1 MKAAFLDRD
10 GIINRDSGY
19 VHRIEDVHFLPG
31 IFELCAALR
40 GAGYRLMVVTN
51 QAGIARGIYTLEQ
64 MHTLHAWM
72 REQFGLRGA
81 PLAAVYFCPHHP
93 QGVVP
98 EFTRVCECRKPKPG
112 MLLKARDEH
121 GVDLAASLLLG
132 NQETDIG
139 AGIAA
144 GVGTTVLYAEGMP
157 PTTRATLVVR
167 TLEELPGRIGI
178 GSTGIGSPAGV
189 GRP

>member
-1 MKAAFLDRD
+1 MDRD
-10 GIINRDSGY
+10 GIVNRDAGY
-19 VHRIEDVHFLPG
+19 VHRIEDFHFLPG
-31 IFELCAALR
+31 IFELCAALH

-64 MHTLHAWM
+64 MHALHAWM

-81 PLAAVYFCPHHP
+81 PLAAVYYCPHHP

-98 EFTRVCECRKPKPG
+98 EFARACECRKPKPG
-112 MLLKARDEH
+112 MIFQARDEH

-157 PTTRATLVVR
+157 PTTRATFVVR
-167 TLEELPGRIGI
+167 SLEELPRRLGI
-178 GSTGIGSPAGV
+178 GHPAGAA
-189 GRP
+189 RE